1 MASGSGSATATT
13 ETSEPLLSLFGIVLP
28 IVETD
33 EPLLDLA
40 TLHADDYPMNGSCY
54 SGEHYDDGRHRSRS
68 RSRRRRRSRNC
79 HDIYEGPLFTLQQ
92 AMGDASSVGEM
103 CRTALSRGSRAAF
116 APALSM
122 LDGTVSFEKA
132 LTETRSRVRR
142 LIRDGSAFYLGISE
156 CPQRRYNQHCETGSQ
171 WERMVVLVEA
181 RSSRDTAVLERQ
193 LLEEFHECLGCT
205 NRSLGGE
212 CASSGMP
219 HYLYI
224 LLNPLMRRHVPTRR
238 AT

>member
-1 MASGSGSATATT
+1 MASGSGSATSTT
-13 ETSEPLLSLFGIVLP
+13 ETSEPLLPLFGIVLP
-28 IVETD
+28 TVETD

-40 TLHADDYPMNGSCY
+40 TLHDDDYPTNGSCY
-54 SGEHYDDGRHRSRS
+54 GGEHYDDGRHRSRS
-68 RSRRRRRSRNC
+68 RSRRRSR
-79 HDIYEGPLFTLQQ
+79 IYEGPLFSLHQV
-92 AMGDASSVGEM
+92 MGDASSVGEM

-181 RSSRDTAVLERQ
+181 RSSRDTAALERQ
-193 LLEEFHECLGCT
+193 LLEELHECLGCT